1 MKYIFLLIIF
11 ACCLPLSNAQV
22 KVLTESRIDVGTQD
36 QIFYYV
42 DEEPRFIGCENID
55 GSFTEK
61 EICSDRKLLEYI
73 YQNLDYLEAE
83 DNNYAIMDVPVHFTV
98 WKDGTVRNIYVSSSK
113 GIQFE
118 TIKVFETMNKTKPM
132 WRPAYKNGKP
142 VNTRYRTSF
151 KMHYDG
157 GPGRPPKNMT
167 KNTYIV
173 EVADLDKQPIFTDCP
188 RRKNLNCTIEKL
200 KSFIKENQIYPRKAL
215 IHKVEGTVN
224 ITFVIEK
231 DGSLTD
237 INAWGDARRDLRED
251 AIEIFKLMNHEE
263 MKWTPGK
270 IGNRMVRTFYRYD
283 VVYDLAEW
291 AERN

>member
-1 MKYIFLLIIF
+1 MKYLFLLTIY

-22 KVLTESRIDVGTQD
+22 KVLTESRIDVGTED
-36 QIFYYV
+36 EVFDLV

-55 GSFTEK
+55 GSFIEK
-61 EICSDRKLLEYI
+61 ETCADGKLLEYI

-83 DNNYAIMDVPVHFTV
+83 DNNFDIMDVPVNFIV

-118 TIKVFETMNKTKPM
+118 TTKVFEKMNKTKTM

-142 VNTRYRTSF
+142 VNSRHRTSF

-157 GPGRPPKNMT
+157 GPGRAPKNMT
-167 KNTYIV
+167 KGTYIV
-173 EVADLDKQPIFTDCP
+173 EVADLDKQPIFPDCP
-188 RRKNLNCTIEKL
+188 QRKNLNCTIEKL
-200 KSFIKENQIYPRKAL
+200 QSFIKENQIYPRKAL
-215 IHKVEGTVN
+215 IHKVEGIVN

-237 INAWGDARRDLRED
+237 INAWGYARRDLRED
-251 AIEIFKLMNHEE
+251 AIEIFKWMNHEE

-270 IGNRMVRTFYRYD
+270 IRNRLVRTLYRCD
-283 VVYDLAEW
+283 VVYKLAE
-291 AERN
+291 EKD